1 MRKALVV
8 GLNCYSGFNALSYCN
23 NDASEIGALLARNE
37 DGKVNFDVHTITNKC
52 TKDIL
57 WSKIC
62 KTFADNSDV
71 SLLYFSG
78 HGNNQNGGEIYT
90 TDDEYITMI
99 DMLKIVNASNCKN
112 KLVILDCC
120 FAGYMGTVLLENDL
134 SALAK
139 GVTIIAAS
147 EAWQVSFENNNIQH
161 GIFTSLLIEGLKGGA
176 ANINGVITPAS
187 LYSFVDQ
194 SLGPWDQRPVFKTNV
209 SELLSIRE
217 VKPKVTVD
225 KLRILCEYFSEA
237 NKNYKL
243 DPSYE
248 YTNTLN
254 VEHNVVEPYA
264 DENNVKILKDLQ
276 LFESVG
282 LVEPVDE
289 KHMYWA
295 AMHSK
300 SCRLTALGRHYW
312 RLAKNN
318 KI

>member
-8 GLNCYSGFNALSYCN
+8 GLNGYSGSNALSCCD
-23 NDASEIGALLARNE
+23 NDANEITTLLSRNE

-52 TKDIL
+52 TKDVL
-57 WSKIC
+57 WNEIY
-62 KTFADNSDV
+62 KTFTDNSDV

-78 HGNNQNGGEIYT
+78 HGNNLNGGAICT
-90 TDDEYITMI
+90 TDDNCIMMI
-99 DMLKIVNASNCKN
+99 NILNVVNTSNCKN
-112 KLVILDCC
+112 KVVILDCC
-120 FAGYMGTVLLENDL
+120 FSGNMGTVLLENDL

-147 EAWQVSFENNNIQH
+147 EAWQVSVENNNIQH
-161 GIFTSLLIEGLKGGA
+161 GIFTNLLIEGLKGGA

-194 SLGPWDQRPVFKTNV
+194 SLGPWEQRPVFKTNV
-209 SELLSIRE
+209 SELLPIRE

-225 KLRILCEYFSEA
+225 KLRLLCEYFSQA
-237 NKNYKL
+237 NQNYKL

-248 YTNTLN
+248 YTNALN